1 MFCFVLRVLHN
12 KSVNA
17 ISSSCM
23 YKLFQSS
30 NSEIGNYF
38 YDEGIAQNHVFR
50 L

>member
-12 KSVNA
+12 RSVIA

-30 NSEIGNYF
+30 NYEIKYYF
-38 YDEGIAQNHVFR
+38 YDESIEQNHAFR